1 MILFLVLALTAVA
14 VVSVI
19 PRGAKGNRRLKN
31 RCSVRYAMR
40 YRFRRVRLP
49 RDWWEQFERDF
60 AAYVD
65 PRAARARDR
74 ERS

>member
-1 MILFLVLALTAVA
+1 MILFLLLALTAVA
-14 VVSVI
+14 VVCVI
-19 PRGAKGNRRLKN
+19 PRAGTSSRRLTN
-31 RCSVRYAMR
+31 RARMHYAVR
-40 YRFRRVRLP
+40 YRFRRMRLP

-74 ERS
+74 ERR